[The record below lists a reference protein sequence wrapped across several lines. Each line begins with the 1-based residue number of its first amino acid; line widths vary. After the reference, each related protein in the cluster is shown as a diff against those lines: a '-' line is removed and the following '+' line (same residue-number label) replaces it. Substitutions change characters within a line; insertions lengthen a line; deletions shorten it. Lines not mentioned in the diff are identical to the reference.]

1 MLEQRHLPVSSTR
14 HSWRWLPRRSPGSVL
29 LPVWSAR
36 RSAELGCTLHV
47 AVRPQGG
54 KTRPLHTAASEGA
67 GPGVHTKA
75 EPTWRQRAGT
85 APGTAFWFPHQAR
98 REGRSTPSFLH
109 PLVLMLSLPSQC
121 RAPSDLVAL
130 AVTLGP
136 LQGGSCRC
144 LRASIA
150 LLSPGCQPEAGGA
163 VTRNPWLAEAPSKL
177 SCLSALATYLG

>member
-1 MLEQRHLPVSSTR
+1 MLEQPHLPVSSTR

-98 REGRSTPSFLH
+98 REGRSTPSFLN

-136 LQGGSCRC
+136 LQGGQLQLPQGQHC
-144 LRASIA
+144 
-150 LLSPGCQPEAGGA
+150 
-163 VTRNPWLAEAPSKL
+163 
-177 SCLSALATYLG
+177 SALSRLPT